1 MRDAGNKE
9 LATVLFD
16 QIGDAQI
23 AWMRKNR
30 CSETCSG
37 IFVRGEVVSDRLRR
51 PHRRASL
58 PRPTTTGDSGLR
70 RSGVRPDPYGGSKWP
85 NRNFWMKE
93 DHHAKSSFSTS
104 AV

>member
-37 IFVRGEVVSDRLRR
+37 IFVRGEVVSDRGSRGPVLRMIDVSFESHAGGVAVSTKGVSSAMR
-51 PHRRASL
+51 YPTARLRLRSRLRASAC
-58 PRPTTTGDSGLR
+58 PG
-70 RSGVRPDPYGGSKWP
+70 
-85 NRNFWMKE
+85 
-93 DHHAKSSFSTS
+93 
-104 AV
+104 